1 MRVGYTRVSTTD
13 QKTDRQDE
21 ALAGANVDK
30 LFTDHASGKNTD
42 RPGLAEALRFVRDGD
57 TLVVA
62 SMDRLARNIDDLRAT
77 VRDLT
82 GRGVRVEF
90 VKESLTFTGEDSPMS
105 NLLLSLLGAVAE
117 FERALILERQ
127 REGIALAKAK
137 GVYRGRQVA
146 LTAAEADQLRAEL
159 AAGGKPAELS
169 RKYGISRSSVYN
181 YRDPDWQAERTVEA
195 GKRRAA
201 KGKG

>member
-1 MRVGYTRVSTTD
+1 MRVGYARVSTAD
-13 QKTDRQDE
+13 QKTERQDE
-21 ALAGANVDK
+21 ALAGANVDR
-30 LFTDHASGKNTD
+30 LFSDHASGKNTA

-127 REGIALAKAK
+127 REGIAIAKAK
-137 GVYRGRQVA
+137 GAYRGRQVA
-146 LTAAEADQLRAEL
+146 LTAEQAGQLRAEV
-159 AAGGKPAELS
+159 AAGGKPAELA

-181 YRDPDWQAERTVEA
+181 YRNEEWQRDATVAA

-201 KGKG
+201 KKG